1 MPPAQ
6 GSAWN
11 ASYLRLCA
19 QDTALFARHYG
30 TTALGHSLLATLL
43 TPVMAGLADAT
54 GRRHIAVL
62 GRSGWVLFW
71 VALRANWMTLRGR
84 LLLEWL
90 CWGVIDSG
98 VWSAFSAQH
107 SDLFGTRPE
116 LSSRIKA
123 ADQVWV
129 NLAGF
134 LGPIV
139 GIWLEH
145 ASWGGERLVF
155 YLAGAITVAMMA
167 IGLTIPET
175 LAPEKR
181 KPFEIR
187 SSNPLGNMLILFR
200 NGRGLRGLGIT
211 TGLWMLVNTTCA
223 LPFLAA
229 SWQTLSRQ
237 SVCLTV

>member
-1 MPPAQ
+1 M
-6 GSAWN
+6 
-11 ASYLRLCA
+11 
-19 QDTALFARHYG
+19 
-30 TTALGHSLLATLL
+30 
-43 TPVMAGLADAT
+43 
-54 GRRHIAVL
+54 
-62 GRSGWVLFW
+62 LFW

-116 LSSRIKA
+116 LSSRLKDKKEFETKLKELQLYSWHDQEQFEATTGDLTHWLREAHKA
-123 ADQVWV
+123 WG

-139 GIWLEH
+139 GIWREH
-145 ASWGGERLVF
+145 ASGGGERLVF
-155 YLAGAITVAMMA
+155 YVAGAITVAMMA

-200 NGRGLRGLGIT
+200 NGRGLRGLGIPRARNAGCDVSYT
-211 TGLWMLVNTTCA
+211 THCSPRSDT
-223 LPFLAA
+223 
-229 SWQTLSRQ
+229 
-237 SVCLTV
+237 